1 MIPEEDL
8 TRWAG
13 LYDLG
18 HRNLDGWSDPRA
30 KAARDELENELMEAY
45 ARLGLSVHYGEFHRH
60 AIRRMIAFLKDKPPS
75 I

>member
-8 TRWAG
+8 ARWAG

-30 KAARDELENELMEAY
+30 AAARERCEQNLWLTWFEWPSLSGKNVSRIKGPSPGPKSSRIRFLEC
-45 ARLGLSVHYGEFHRH
+45 
-60 AIRRMIAFLKDKPPS
+60 
-75 I
+75 